1 MEGGALDV
9 LGAVLVDYLERVSV
23 RCPCV
28 WAVVVLDGRLLLQD
42 WTDVLSSI
50 KHPIPL
56 SIQRQQTSLS
66 SQVGSTIS
74 DTVETSGR
82 SSAHTNVYDILNA
95 VEECTAPAAAHMSS
109 SSSLVV
115 GASMSLPA
123 ARGGNDVGGNGGGQL
138 TGEFHGRG
146 WEGLASFLFGPDWHL
161 IPLEGEEAASSSSS
175 SKTTPSFARS
185 DSLGKGGP
193 TVATA
198 TTTPAVSGINNNV
211 KSGGKTILP
220 KMPAGATTTAAGG
233 DNRSTS
239 TGKQLPIMRGA
250 AASSGGE
257 KNVSFSMDRQAS
269 VGSGGVNGE
278 GANGGVGGGE
288 NSSIYYSGVGRWDAP
303 YLGNVAPFPSVTST
317 EAIANPHRLGRTKI
331 SLSLHD
337 LASEREA
344 CRDSSSGPSK
354 RLKGAADG
362 KSIGTSKTNPV
373 TSRAAKLAEESAMRA
388 ALRIPAGAYW
398 DKDTLWGCISEKDES
413 SSERKSG
420 DDEGE
425 DKSGE
430 KKKAVGAKVKFDS
443 KTGLKQQPAGKK
455 RSSSELDLS
464 ASSRMPSY
472 VPNFLPPYPSVD
484 QTSTLEYDRKLSV
497 SAANAMGSV
506 LVHVTGQR
514 GKGMSSNGRDSSR
527 GGREDVRRSVIEL
540 GRAAAPSYWGSEWL
554 DDNEGGSSS
563 TNTVSHGV
571 SAGSE
576 VLVANAVV
584 KEVAGSAAA
593 RKANS
598 DSQVVPIGRASGSRV
613 SKILEGSMN

>member
-9 LGAVLVDYLERVSV
+9 LGAVLVDYLER
-23 RCPCV
+23 
-28 WAVVVLDGRLLLQD
+28 
-42 WTDVLSSI
+42 
-50 KHPIPL
+50 
-56 SIQRQQTSLS
+56 
-66 SQVGSTIS
+66 VGSTIS

-95 VEECTAPAAAHMSS
+95 VEECTAPAAAHMSSS

-220 KMPAGATTTAAGG
+220 KMPAGATTTAAAG

-288 NSSIYYSGVGRWDAP
+288 SSSIYYSGVGRWDAP

-398 DKDTLWGCISEKDES
+398 DKDTLWGCISEKVES
-413 SSERKSG
+413 SSEKKSG
-420 DDEGE
+420 DDEGG

-484 QTSTLEYDRKLSV
+484 QTSTLEYDRKLSL

>member
-1 MEGGALDV
+1 
-9 LGAVLVDYLERVSV
+9 
-23 RCPCV
+23 
-28 WAVVVLDGRLLLQD
+28 
-42 WTDVLSSI
+42 
-50 KHPIPL
+50 
-56 SIQRQQTSLS
+56 
-66 SQVGSTIS
+66 
-74 DTVETSGR
+74 
-82 SSAHTNVYDILNA
+82 
-95 VEECTAPAAAHMSS
+95 
-109 SSSLVV
+109 
-115 GASMSLPA
+115 MSLPV

-220 KMPAGATTTAAGG
+220 KMPAGATTTAAAAAAG

-317 EAIANPHRLGRTKI
+317 EAIANPHRLGHTKI

-398 DKDTLWGCISEKDES
+398 DKDTLWGCISEKVES
-413 SSERKSG
+413 SSEKKSG
-420 DDEGE
+420 DDEGG

-527 GGREDVRRSVIEL
+527 GGRDDVRRSVIEL